1 MNQFSL
7 MSMVVVCVDNR
18 SIRSVPCKFM
28 NNDPHRR
35 YTCKQV
41 VKMLVDLPSDE
52 ELSEDDEECVSDD
65 DTGTADTADCSEA
78 VAADT
83 GTFSDTDTDTD
94 NDTNSDTLPASGW
107 K

>member
-1 MNQFSL
+1 
-7 MSMVVVCVDNR
+7 
-18 SIRSVPCKFM
+18 
-28 NNDPHRR
+28 
-35 YTCKQV
+35 
-41 VKMLVDLPSDE
+41 MLVDLPSDE

-65 DTGTADTADCSEA
+65 DTAAIIPVLQILTADCSVA
-78 VAADT
+78 VPADT